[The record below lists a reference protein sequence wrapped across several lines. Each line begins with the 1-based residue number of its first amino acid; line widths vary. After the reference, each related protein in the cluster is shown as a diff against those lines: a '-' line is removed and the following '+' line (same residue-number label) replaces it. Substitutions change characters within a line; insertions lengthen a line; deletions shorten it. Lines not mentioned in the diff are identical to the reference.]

1 MIVELEAAPAIL
13 PRPRVAV
20 LGAGAVG
27 ILMAVA
33 LARRGIEVVL
43 CEAGGRTAERESL
56 AFNEAVIAGR
66 QHRGITEGR
75 ARQIGGT
82 TTLWGGQV
90 ITFSDIDFQ
99 PRPWLDL
106 PGWPIRRDVLVP
118 YYESASNMLGLQ
130 LLSDDDA
137 MVWSTLGSERPHF
150 GPDIEFV
157 LTRWLREP
165 NLARLFRDDLASN
178 PKLTVLLHAAAVGF
192 LPSDDVSTMSAVEL
206 RSRGGRTIALEAEHF
221 VVATGTIEANRLMLA
236 CARNRPELPWAG
248 NAHVGSAFQDHLD
261 VNAAEVIPIDKKRFS
276 DTFDNIY
283 LNRFK
288 YNPKVAL
295 ASNVQKA
302 ERITNVAGVFDFDSS
317 VGEHLSNLKILLRAL
332 RSGAKPPNLASMP
345 MHVAALAKIWWP
357 LIVRYLKDHRIFNP
371 ADLGIK
377 LRLHCEQRPLTA
389 SRITLDQ
396 HKRDAHGMPLAV
408 LDWRIDGVEV
418 KAMAVFCKRLGREL
432 EDQGLARLKV
442 DPRIAARDPAILAE
456 ASDTN
461 HHCGG
466 LQMGISGADGVV
478 DPDCRVH
485 GTTNLHIASA
495 AVFPS
500 SSFANPTFTAM
511 ALALRLADR
520 IGSST

>member
-1 MIVELEAAPAIL
+1 VIVELEAARTIL
-13 PRPRVAV
+13 RRPKVAV

-27 ILMAVA
+27 ILLSVA

-82 TTLWGGQV
+82 TTLWGGQL
-90 ITFSDIDFQ
+90 ISFRDIDFR
-99 PRPWLDL
+99 PRPWLGL
-106 PGWPIRRDVLVP
+106 TGWPISRDAIVP
-118 YYESASNMLGLQ
+118 YYEAASKMLGLQ

-137 MVWSTLGSERPHF
+137 MVWNTLRSARPHF

-157 LTRWLREP
+157 LTRWLKEP
-165 NLARLFRDDLASN
+165 NLARLFRDDLTNN
-178 PKLTVLLHAAAVGF
+178 PKLTVLLHAPAVGF
-192 LPSDDVSTMSAVEL
+192 LPSDDGRTMSAVEL
-206 RSRGGRTIALEAEHF
+206 RSRGGKTIALEAEHF
-221 VVATGTIEANRLMLA
+221 VVATGTIEASRLMLA
-236 CARNRPELPWAG
+236 FARNRPELPWAG

-261 VNAAEVIPIDKKRFS
+261 VRAAEVIRIDKKRFS
-276 DTFDNIY
+276 DTFDNIF
-283 LNRFK
+283 LNGFK
-288 YNPKVAL
+288 YNPKVVL
-295 ASNVQKA
+295 ASNVQEA

-317 VGEHLSNLKILLRAL
+317 VGEHLAHLKILLRAL
-332 RSGAKPPNLASMP
+332 RNGAKPPNLASMP
-345 MHVAALAKIWWP
+345 MHLAALAKIWWP

-377 LRLHCEQRPLTA
+377 LRLHCEQKPLAA
-389 SRITLDQ
+389 SRITLDK
-396 HKRDAHGMPLAV
+396 HKRDGHGMPLAV
-408 LDWRIDGVEV
+408 LDWQIDGVEV
-418 KAMAVFCKRLGREL
+418 EAMAVFCERLAREL
-432 EDQGLARLKV
+432 EGQGLARLKV
-442 DPRIAARDPAILAE
+442 DPRIVSRDPAVLAE
-456 ASDTN
+456 ACDTN

-466 LQMGISGADGVV
+466 LQMGISAADGVV

-485 GTTNLHIASA
+485 GTANLHIASA

-520 IGSST
+520 IAPST